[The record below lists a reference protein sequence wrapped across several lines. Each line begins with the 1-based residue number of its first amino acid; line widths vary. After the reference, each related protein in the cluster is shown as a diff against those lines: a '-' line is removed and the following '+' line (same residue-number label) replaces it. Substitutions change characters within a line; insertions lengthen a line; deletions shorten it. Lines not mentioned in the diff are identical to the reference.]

1 MDSIFIPFGEE
12 CYTCQS
18 IDVKFSNSFRKQ
30 AYPFD
35 YVGHTFIEKIYENL
49 FDLHKFENE
58 LKSDKL
64 NHELFLNE
72 SDFEKKDFNGNL
84 FFVNKKYGFKYWH
97 DSVDD
102 FSVFLEKYNRRYKK
116 MYNDITS
123 SPIIFLS
130 VNHFDNIYNNII
142 NELKKDNIIKLYD
155 FLNTLNNNIKFIAIN
170 YETTSHNRTNLHFI
184 NLDVDK
190 KIQFS
195 ESKEKFTNCLYAY
208 VSTLK

>member
-1 MDSIFIPFGEE
+1 
-12 CYTCQS
+12 
-18 IDVKFSNSFRKQ
+18 
-30 AYPFD
+30 
-35 YVGHTFIEKIYENL
+35 
-49 FDLHKFENE
+49 
-58 LKSDKL
+58 
-64 NHELFLNE
+64 
-72 SDFEKKDFNGNL
+72 
-84 FFVNKKYGFKYWH
+84 
-97 DSVDD
+97 
-102 FSVFLEKYNRRYKK
+102 